1 MRAQMKHYIAHEL
14 MLKVF
19 TFIIAIQVLVSA
31 RWNVDPYHE
40 GALMPSSVGLAQG
53 KVIFRDV
60 NNQYGS
66 LTALFNAPFHFLFG
80 NYLFVS
86 RLVSAVTFLLT
97 AYLTFVLLRSYL
109 TRTQAHAIS
118 LFWLVLS
125 PTWAWFPG
133 RDSMIT
139 VAWPNHFAVMLSI
152 VSFILLRRA
161 TSGQIKYANR
171 IALSSGFAAFFVTQA
186 RFELYILWLI
196 ELAIIV
202 FFVRQKSISKN
213 VFRFWFLG
221 SFIAVVV
228 NFSYL
233 AIYSGLG
240 DWYNQT
246 IKVWFSNPPD
256 LPVVNLNF
264 FIFNFA
270 SFFLLLS
277 ILFLIIGVN
286 WICSRSG
293 LPNWISILLVSVVIV
308 LLSGVPHF
316 LPTLRLGNSFEFKAW
331 SQHVFEMVL
340 FSPINLVYTLGVLLL
355 LFHVVASVSS
365 IKPPKIFVFRTNFD
379 SVFLGGMA
387 VGFLLLTHNFNAP
400 YTGITIAPFLAYLAA
415 SIHFNESSLE
425 LLRKKLIGQVRNLF
439 IAFSLV
445 SSCLF
450 VFNLTQQTSHFQTPI
465 LKGITTLDREYR
477 NFVDERFSAVAEYA
491 KPGRMWMMCNTGLYT
506 VSLDGYMGADEW
518 SWNQQPELW
527 MRDRPLRAKS
537 GDTLVT
543 CNLSQGEKERV
554 SQLEVTRRIVPA
566 YALDDFVIY
575 RVLSGSES

>member
-1 MRAQMKHYIAHEL
+1 MRAQIKHYIAHEFT
-14 MLKVF
+14 LKVF
-19 TFIIAIQVLVSA
+19 TVIIALQVLVSS

-40 GALMPSSVGLAQG
+40 GALFPSSVGLAQG

-66 LTALFNAPFHFLFG
+66 LAAIFNAPFHFLFG
-80 NYLFVS
+80 NHLFVS
-86 RLVSAVTFLLT
+86 RLVSAATFLLT

-109 TRTQAHAIS
+109 TRIQAHAIS

-133 RDSMIT
+133 HDSMIP
-139 VAWPNHFAVMLSI
+139 VAWPNHFAVMLSL
-152 VSFILLRRA
+152 VSFILLRRV
-161 TSGQIKYANR
+161 TSGQIKYSKQ
-171 IALSSGFAAFFVTQA
+171 IAFISGLAALFVTQA
-186 RFELYILWLI
+186 RFELYVLWLI
-196 ELAIIV
+196 ELAVIIV
-202 FFVRQKSISKN
+202 FVRKKSISKN

-221 SFIAVVV
+221 SLVAAIL

-233 AIYSGLG
+233 AINSGLG

-256 LPVVNLNF
+256 LPSVNLNY

-270 SFFLLLS
+270 SFFLLLAA
-277 ILFLIIGVN
+277 LFLIIGAN
-286 WICSRSG
+286 WIFSRSG
-293 LPNWISILLVSVVIV
+293 LPAWISVLLVSIVIT
-308 LLSGVPHF
+308 LLSRVPHF
-316 LPTLRLGNSFEFKAW
+316 LPTLRFGNSFEFKAW
-331 SQHVFEMVL
+331 SQHIFDMVL
-340 FSPINLVYTLGVLLL
+340 FSPINLIYTLGALLL
-355 LFHVVASVSS
+355 LFHVVVSFS
-365 IKPPKIFVFRTNFD
+365 LIKSPKIFVLRTNFD
-379 SVFLGGMA
+379 SVYLGGMA

-415 SIHFNESSLE
+415 SIQFNEPSLE
-425 LLRKKLIGQVRNLF
+425 LMRKKLKGQMRNLF
-439 IAFSLV
+439 VGFSLV

-450 VFNLTQQTSHFQTPI
+450 VYNMTQQTSHFQTPI
-465 LKGITTLDREYR
+465 LKGITTFDREYR
-477 NFVDERFSAVAEYA
+477 NFVDQRFSAVAEYA
-491 KPGRMWMMCNTGLYT
+491 NPGRMWMMCNTGLYT

-527 MRDRPLRAKS
+527 MQDRPLRALS

-543 CNLSQGEKERV
+543 CQLSEGEKERV
-554 SQLEVTRRIVPA
+554 SQLEDTQKIVPV

-575 RVLSGSES
+575 RVLSGPDS